1 MINFIVVDDND
12 KHRKKNVKF
21 ILDYMMKNN
30 LDFDI
35 HEYNDYSDKLISD
48 IEKFGDSSIYV
59 IDLELPSGD
68 GLDIARTIRNEYN
81 NWVSPIVIIT
91 SHTSLYYEVYKE
103 RLQILDFI
111 GKCEDIQK
119 NLVESVQICIR
130 MFNKNNSYRYVY
142 KNIEYTVPYNEINY
156 IQREGR
162 RTRIV
167 TSKNDYYQNIS
178 VNIIKELLPKYF
190 IISSK
195 GVLINMRNVDKID
208 WSNNLVYFKDGNK
221 AYIVSKSH
229 KKEIE
234 SYEFV

>member
-91 SHTSLYYEVYKE
+91 CHTSLYYEVYKQ

-111 GKCEDIQK
+111 GKCEDIRN
-119 NLVESVQICIR
+119 NLSKCIDICLK
-130 MFNKNNSYRYVY
+130 MLNKDKFYRYTY
-142 KNIEYTVPYNEINY
+142 KSVDYQKLIIFKEMVEK
-156 IQREGR
+156 QRLLQ
-162 RTRIV
+162 V
-167 TSKNDYYQNIS
+167 N
-178 VNIIKELLPKYF
+178 VNIIKIFQLIRLKSYYLIVLLF
-190 IISSK
+190 LLK
-195 GVLINMRNVDKID
+195 G
-208 WSNNLVYFKDGNK
+208 Y
-221 AYIVSKSH
+221 
-229 KKEIE
+229 
-234 SYEFV
+234 